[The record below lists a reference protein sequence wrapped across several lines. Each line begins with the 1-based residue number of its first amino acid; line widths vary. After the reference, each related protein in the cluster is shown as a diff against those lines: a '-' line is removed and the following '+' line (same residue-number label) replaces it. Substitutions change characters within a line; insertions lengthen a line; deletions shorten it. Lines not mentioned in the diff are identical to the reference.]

1 MIAESFSCCE
11 KVDWRRNN
19 CEDIKIS
26 RIMVV
31 KTVTLG
37 RGSEAIV
44 GRKSQYTRTWP
55 GLKKQN
61 NRRQIGIGSQ
71 TASSHTSR
79 VGSGCALD
87 SALVSPSMLVRN
99 LSGEE
104 ATGDESTRTRCAE
117 GVD

>member
-1 MIAESFSCCE
+1 MAESFSCCE
-11 KVDWRRNN
+11 KADWRRNS
-19 CEDIKIS
+19 CEDNKIS

-37 RGSEAIV
+37 RGSEANV

-61 NRRQIGIGSQ
+61 SRRQIGIGSQ

-87 SALVSPSMLVRN
+87 SALVSPRMLVRN

-104 ATGDESTRTRCAE
+104 ATGEESTHPVC
-117 GVD
+117 

>member
-1 MIAESFSCCE
+1 
-11 KVDWRRNN
+11 
-19 CEDIKIS
+19 
-26 RIMVV
+26 MVV

-37 RGSEAIV
+37 RGSEVNV

-61 NRRQIGIGSQ
+61 NRKQIGSGSQ

-87 SALVSPSMLVRN
+87 SALVSPRMLVRN
-99 LSGEE
+99 IKGED
-104 ATGDESTRTRCAE
+104 ATGEESTRTRRAD
-117 GVD
+117 GVDCGASMELSKSR